1 LWKESC
7 LSYRKAVLSGRP
19 DFVRRHIYREFHI
32 RNQVFLASQS
42 GRDLIDPWVKVIVV
56 PVGIPNEIVYKIE
69 QKANRFIKKIP
80 LLTEKLVAGTFQLA

>member
-1 LWKESC
+1 VERILFIISESC
-7 LSYRKAVLSGRP
+7 TIWPPRFCQKTY
-19 DFVRRHIYREFHI
+19 IYREFHI

>member
-1 LWKESC
+1 
-7 LSYRKAVLSGRP
+7 LSE
-19 DFVRRHIYREFHI
+19 DIYIEFHI